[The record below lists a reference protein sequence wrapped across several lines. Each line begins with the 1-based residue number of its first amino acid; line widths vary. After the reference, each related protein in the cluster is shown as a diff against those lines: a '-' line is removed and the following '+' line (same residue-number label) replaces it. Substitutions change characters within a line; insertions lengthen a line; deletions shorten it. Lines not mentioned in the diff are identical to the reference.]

1 MITVPLEH
9 YILLGTLLFLVGVA
23 GFLTRRNIF
32 LMFMSVELMM
42 NGVNIC
48 FVSFARHFHDM
59 SGQIF
64 VLFIMTV
71 AAAEAAIGLAII
83 LTLFRNRQ
91 TLNADEFSLMKH

>member
-1 MITVPLEH
+1 MTVTLEH
-9 YILLGTLLFLVGVA
+9 YILLGTLLFLVGIS
-23 GFLTRRNIF
+23 GFLIRKNIF

-48 FVSFARHFHDM
+48 FVSFARYFHDM

-71 AAAEAAIGLAII
+71 AAAEAAVGLAII
-83 LTLFRNRQ
+83 LTLYRNRG
-91 TLNADEFSLMKH
+91 TLNADEFTIMKH

>member
-1 MITVPLEH
+1 MTVTLEH

-48 FVSFARHFHDM
+48 FVSFSRYFQDM

-91 TLNADEFSLMKH
+91 TLNADEFSLMKY